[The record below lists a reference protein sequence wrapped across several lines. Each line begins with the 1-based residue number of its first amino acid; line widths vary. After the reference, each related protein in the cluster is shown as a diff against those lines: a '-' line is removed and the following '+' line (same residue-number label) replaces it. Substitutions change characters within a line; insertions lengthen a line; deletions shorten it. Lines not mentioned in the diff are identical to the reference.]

1 MSDAIV
7 KQPVETL
14 DLEKVLVNGDLS
26 SLAPLER
33 MNYYRAVCNSVG
45 LNPLTRPF
53 EYIVLNDKLTLY
65 ARKDATD
72 QLRSIHG
79 VSIEIVERIE
89 CNGVYI
95 VKARATNSYG
105 RTDEATGVVPIE
117 KENGTWETAQS
128 GKRYFKKNGTF
139 SPLRGDDLANAIMKA
154 ETKAKRRVTLS
165 ICGLGFLDESET
177 DTIPEHAMRIDN
189 NRRIQ
194 DVREQCGV
202 DKHTVIAMLQTF
214 GVRIPNELTPEQCDQ
229 LVEMIEVESNASPAE
244 FQQDP
249 SNG

>member
-53 EYIVLNDKLTLY
+53 EYIVLNKKLTLY

-79 VSIEIVERIE
+79 VSIEIAQASQVGD
-89 CNGVYI
+89 CYV
-95 VKARATNSYG
+95 VKAKATNSYG
-105 RTDEATGVVPIE
+105 RTDEDMGVVPIS
-117 KENGTWETAQS
+117 NLQ
-128 GKRYFKKNGTF
+128 
-139 SPLRGDDLANAIMKA
+139 GDALANAIMKA
-154 ETKAKRRVTLS
+154 TTKAKRRVTLS

-202 DKHTVIAMLQTF
+202 SKETVIAMLQTF
-214 GVRIPNELTPEQCDQ
+214 GVQRPNDLSTEQCDR
-229 LVEMIEVESNASPAE
+229 LVEMIEAE
-244 FQQDP
+244 AD
-249 SNG
+249 SYA